1 MQIYE
6 QEIMDGIGDLIKS
19 TASIKIDSKL
29 QPGKGD
35 EKQISIAKA
44 AYSKAFSNPGQID
57 LYYMDAI
64 LASTGWNKNDDV
76 FDKVETWNARATP
89 VDKPF
94 NYMHDGNDIIGHI
107 TGSAIID
114 AQGNFIPYDS
124 DLPDVPDNYD
134 VVTSSV
140 IYKIWPDEAR
150 RDQIEELIQEI
161 EDGKWFVSMECLF
174 PSFDYAVIDEDGQQ
188 KIIARTADTAFLSKH
203 LKAYGGTG
211 DYKGY
216 KVGRLIR
223 NFTFSGKGLVDKPA
237 NPRSVIFN
245 ESLIFDGA
253 EASVQIF
260 TETKGIEQ
268 MAENINVELQS
279 KISALEVQLAKANE
293 MNATLKS
300 KADEEAKQSYETK
313 ISELEA
319 QIAQIKSDL
328 AEKEKTV
335 AELQLTVS
343 ESSKAMTEKET
354 ELNTIKAEMVKTARA
369 NKLTEAGVSKEE
381 LETVIAQFADA
392 NDVMFDAVVTLY
404 AAKKAASEK
413 ADKMG
418 TTKCEETEAEKEEKE
433 VKAEAAKTPENVEV
447 VETPKEPDLATAG
460 DVSENAKNVRE
471 IATAAL
477 KGSIF
482 RTTRAV
488 AKASK

>member
-1 MQIYE
+1 
-6 QEIMDGIGDLIKS
+6 
-19 TASIKIDSKL
+19 
-29 QPGKGD
+29 
-35 EKQISIAKA
+35 
-44 AYSKAFSNPGQID
+44 
-57 LYYMDAI
+57 
-64 LASTGWNKNDDV
+64 
-76 FDKVETWNARATP
+76 
-89 VDKPF
+89 
-94 NYMHDGNDIIGHI
+94 
-107 TGSAIID
+107 
-114 AQGNFIPYDS
+114 
-124 DLPDVPDNYD
+124 
-134 VVTSSV
+134 
-140 IYKIWPDEAR
+140 
-150 RDQIEELIQEI
+150 
-161 EDGKWFVSMECLF
+161 
-174 PSFDYAVIDEDGQQ
+174 
-188 KIIARTADTAFLSKH
+188 
-203 LKAYGGTG
+203 
-211 DYKGY
+211 
-216 KVGRLIR
+216 
-223 NFTFSGKGLVDKPA
+223 
-237 NPRSVIFN
+237 
-245 ESLIFDGA
+245 
-253 EASVQIF
+253 
-260 TETKGIEQ
+260 